1 MRKSLHKVLAAGAV
15 ALAAMV
21 AIPASPAYAINGVGC
36 RTNPL
41 IDEFLYIDGH
51 CFANGGTKD
60 VAIYGVETIWSGNN
74 RVAITYIDDLG
85 GPSAAKQL
93 PKWELWDF
101 SDDGHD
107 RLHKITSISI
117 Y

>member
-1 MRKSLHKVLAAGAV
+1 MKNSLRKVVATGAV
-15 ALAAMV
+15 ALAAV
-21 AIPASPAYAINGVGC
+21 VTVPAGPAYAINGVAC
-36 RTNPL
+36 RNNPL
-41 IDEFLYIDGH
+41 VDEFLYVNGH
-51 CFANGGTKD
+51 CFANGGTMG

-85 GPSAAKQL
+85 GPSGGML
-93 PKWELWDF
+93 LDKWRMWDF

-107 RLHKITSISI
+107 RIHKVTSISI